1 MCRFWGD
8 YFWLNVGQFQRSYLS
23 SSSKD
28 LMPQDPNWSYLITLQ
43 GHNKGQWPCCPQDT
57 GIPIGEEHIDY
68 AKNSFSDTY
77 EEFYKFFNHENDQKA
92 PSFTE
97 AENWLLEKG
106 KRSDTLWLWYWLEFA
121 ISSFLCPT
129 SSTTLCVW
137 AFHEIV
143 DPAKMRKYNW
153 RRLVVERLFK
163 GITEFNQGER
173 KSGCLL
179 FLTVWC
185 IIFFLLTQCKLFV
198 FANYKIW
205 PPPPTNTYATCRF
218 CIWMPSTPVML

>member
-1 MCRFWGD
+1 M
-8 YFWLNVGQFQRSYLS
+8 LVS
-23 SSSKD
+23 SREVIFLAHQKIWCHKIRID
-28 LMPQDPNWSYLITLQ
+28 HTLLPYR
-43 GHNKGQWPCCPQDT
+43 GRIKINDHAVHKIL

-137 AFHEIV
+137 AFHEIA
-143 DPAKMRKYNW
+143 DPAKIRKYNW

-185 IIFFLLTQCKLFV
+185 IIFFYSHNASCLFL
-198 FANYKIW
+198 
-205 PPPPTNTYATCRF
+205 PT
-218 CIWMPSTPVML
+218 I

>member
-1 MCRFWGD
+1 MM
-8 YFWLNVGQFQRSYLS
+8 L
-23 SSSKD
+23 
-28 LMPQDPNWSYLITLQ
+28 
-43 GHNKGQWPCCPQDT
+43 

-77 EEFYKFFNHENDQKA
+77 EEFYKFFSNENDQKA
-92 PSFTE
+92 PLFTE
-97 AENWLLEKG
+97 AENWLLKKG

-129 SSTTLCVW
+129 SSTILCVW
-137 AFHEIV
+137 AFHEIA
-143 DPAKMRKYNW
+143 DPAKIRKYNW

-179 FLTVWC
+179 FLMILYLNALDTGDAVDQSAEVIVSVWTRS
-185 IIFFLLTQCKLFV
+185 LVTQ
-198 FANYKIW
+198 I
-205 PPPPTNTYATCRF
+205 TGMDRG
-218 CIWMPSTPVML
+218 I